1 MVIKE
6 LNVRF
11 LNFFYILLVIV
22 FVSNDKY
29 LISFLFFSMRK
40 EIMFKKI

>member
-1 MVIKE
+1 MVIRE

-11 LNFFYILLVIV
+11 LNFFCILLVIGI
-22 FVSNDKY
+22 VSNDKY

-40 EIMFKKI
+40 EIIF